1 MASRGANDD
10 DDDNADRSKS
20 RLLHARFMPGKG
32 GKTALVFV
40 EDDFNVYY
48 VADVAEAIADSRN
61 AKIYPLSRVEATI
74 PEVVIHGVP
83 DWIYEGD

>member
-1 MASRGANDD
+1 M
-10 DDDNADRSKS
+10 
-20 RLLHARFMPGKG
+20 
-32 GKTALVFV
+32 VFV